1 MTTKKSQTKKPRS
14 TARSTTRSTT
24 KKPKAGAAA
33 RTKKP
38 AAKKPRAPK
47 VPKVP
52 RAAKTS
58 SSALELKDNPQA
70 HALAKKIAAAVLE
83 KKALDVVI
91 LDVRG
96 RSSYADYLVLAS
108 GESERQVAAMA
119 DGVEDK
125 LREDGLRPLG
135 SEGHETGQ
143 WVLVDYG
150 EVVGH
155 FFHTEMRAFYDLEG
169 LWADAGRESVR

>member
-1 MTTKKSQTKKPRS
+1 MP
-14 TARSTTRSTT
+14 T
-24 KKPKAGAAA
+24 KKPKTQKPRTAPKKKAASA
-33 RTKKP
+33 RGSTKAKKP
-38 AAKKPRAPK
+38 AAPKAAGKMTRGKTAKPSRAPRK
-47 VPKVP
+47 PP
-52 RAAKTS
+52 EPG
-58 SSALELKDNPQA
+58 ALKENPQA
-70 HALAKKIAAAVLE
+70 HALAKRMAQAVLD

-125 LREDGLRPLG
+125 LREEGLRPLG
-135 SEGHETGQ
+135 SEGHSTGQ
-143 WVLVDYG
+143 WVLLDYG

>member
-14 TARSTTRSTT
+14 APLK
-24 KKPKAGAAA
+24 KKPKAGAAP

-38 AAKKPRAPK
+38 AAKKPRPPKAPRVPKAPK
-47 VPKVP
+47 PSRSP
-52 RAAKTS
+52 
-58 SSALELKDNPQA
+58 LELKDNPQA
-70 HALAKKIAAAVLE
+70 HALARKIAAAVLD

-125 LREDGLRPLG
+125 LREEGLRPLG